1 MLGQQWHRR
10 IYILFLLLFTIGL
23 SFGKILLSISLI
35 GMLVNYVTEGN
46 FKSKRSLFLAN
57 QYILVGLLSIFLIDF
72 IWLIFTNNLSNGL
85 NSLRIK
91 LPLLILPLVIGTSD
105 PLKAKEW
112 KSVLTIFL
120 CSLCASVLVLFL
132 VKYDLINPKKKHGIK
147 PRLIYFYVP
156 Y

>member
-57 QYILVGLLSIFLIDF
+57 QYILVGLLSIFLIEF

-91 LPLLILPLVIGTSD
+91 LPLLILPLFIYSFVCQYARPIKTSWNGSLPHAISGD
-105 PLKAKEW
+105 IPNAAPFVWAK
-112 KSVLTIFL
+112 
-120 CSLCASVLVLFL
+120 
-132 VKYDLINPKKKHGIK
+132 
-147 PRLIYFYVP
+147 
-156 Y
+156 